1 MNTFIYT
8 TQEDA
13 ASVLRQD
20 PKGSEAV
27 EILESMMVDKAP
39 CIPESVKAPAP
50 IIILEGLDGV
60 GKTTLVQNL
69 KSKLGQNTTCLKSPS
84 EQLMHLRPYFDG
96 QPKAMRRAF
105 YAIGNYA
112 CALRI
117 RSAVADGPV
126 IVDRFW
132 PSTVAYAIAHD
143 CQTMPDEVPE
153 ALEIPVDLS
162 DLLPKANPVIC
173 LLVELSEAERA
184 RRVRA
189 RSTSMPAGFALA
201 ITMEEEELE
210 RSSSHR
216 ARLTAAYRSLSIDDH
231 PLTACDASGTEEEV
245 AARAFNTIE
254 SKIEEKLRLV
264 PKSVNWHYTRQ
275 CNYSCKFCFHT
286 AKTSFFLPSTP
297 QGMEESKKCL
307 TNLREAGMMKLNFSG
322 GEPFLQAKE
331 LGELCRFC
339 KEDLCLDSDGKPIT
353 VSIISNGSKI
363 QKKWLQK
370 FGRYVDILAISCDSF
385 VEESNILIGRGK
397 GMHLAQLQQVRDWCT
412 EFDIPF
418 KLNSVI
424 NKHNVHED
432 MNAAIERLAPIRWK
446 VFQCLIIDG
455 ENAGADALRDAQELV
470 ITDEQF
476 RAFEHRHGKLKC
488 LVPESNEKMKD
499 SYLILDE
506 ELRFLNCTGGKKT
519 PSRSIRDVSVNRAL
533 QEAGFDE
540 EMFLKRGGIYDWSRT
555 EKPRDV
561 DIEDIDNGCSGK
573 TTKRKMESN
582 EQGKECNFNK
592 VACASRQDNRKRNV
606 LAVVIGGVV
615 VAGAVRLFGKPG
627 PLR

>member
-1 MNTFIYT
+1 
-8 TQEDA
+8 
-13 ASVLRQD
+13 
-20 PKGSEAV
+20 
-27 EILESMMVDKAP
+27 
-39 CIPESVKAPAP
+39 
-50 IIILEGLDGV
+50 
-60 GKTTLVQNL
+60 
-69 KSKLGQNTTCLKSPS
+69 
-84 EQLMHLRPYFDG
+84 
-96 QPKAMRRAF
+96 
-105 YAIGNYA
+105 
-112 CALRI
+112 
-117 RSAVADGPV
+117 
-126 IVDRFW
+126 
-132 PSTVAYAIAHD
+132 
-143 CQTMPDEVPE
+143 
-153 ALEIPVDLS
+153 
-162 DLLPKANPVIC
+162 
-173 LLVELSEAERA
+173 
-184 RRVRA
+184 
-189 RSTSMPAGFALA
+189 
-201 ITMEEEELE
+201 
-210 RSSSHR
+210 
-216 ARLTAAYRSLSIDDH
+216 
-231 PLTACDASGTEEEV
+231 
-245 AARAFNTIE
+245 
-254 SKIEEKLRLV
+254 
-264 PKSVNWHYTRQ
+264 
-275 CNYSCKFCFHT
+275 
-286 AKTSFFLPSTP
+286 
-297 QGMEESKKCL
+297 
-307 TNLREAGMMKLNFSG
+307 
-322 GEPFLQAKE
+322 LQAKE

-455 ENAGADALRDAQELV
+455 ENAGADALRDAKELV

-582 EQGKECNFNK
+582 GQGKECNFNE
-592 VACASRQDNRKRNV
+592 VACASRQDNRTRNV

>member
-1 MNTFIYT
+1 MDTFIYT

-13 ASVLRQD
+13 ASVLQQD
-20 PKGSEAV
+20 PKGREAL
-27 EILESMMVDKAP
+27 EIFKSMMVDKAP
-39 CIPESVKAPAP
+39 CIPEGVRAPAP

-69 KSKLGQNTTCLKSPS
+69 KCKLGQSTTCLKSPS

-117 RSAVADGPV
+117 RSAVVDGPV

-143 CQTMPDEVPE
+143 YQTMPEEVQD
-153 ALEIPVDLS
+153 ALEIPADLC
-162 DLLPKANPVIC
+162 DLLPKGNPVVC
-173 LLVELSEAERA
+173 LLLELSEAERA
-184 RRVRA
+184 RRVRDRA
-189 RSTSMPAGFALA
+189 ASMPAGFALA

-210 RSSSHR
+210 KSSLHR
-216 ARLTAAYRSLSIDDH
+216 ARLMAAYRSLSIDDQ

-245 AARAFNTIE
+245 AARMFNAIE
-254 SKIEEKLRLV
+254 SKIEEKRRLV
-264 PKSVNWHYTRQ
+264 PTSVNWHFTRQ

-286 AKTSFFLPSTP
+286 AKSSFFLPNTA
-297 QGMEESKKCL
+297 QGMQESKKCL

-322 GEPFLQAKE
+322 GEPFLQPKE

-339 KEDLCLDSDGKPIT
+339 KEDLCLDSDGKPTT

-363 QKKWLQK
+363 QKKWLKQ

-385 VEESNILIGRGK
+385 VEEANMLIGRGK

-424 NKHNVHED
+424 NVHNVNED

-455 ENAGADALRDAQELV
+455 ENAGADALRHAHELV

-476 RAFEHRHGKLKC
+476 RAFEQRHGELKC

-519 PSRSIRDVSVNRAL
+519 PSRSIRDVSVNRAM

-555 EKPRDV
+555 EKPQVV
-561 DIEDIDNGCSGK
+561 DIENIDDGCSG
-573 TTKRKMESN
+573 TAMKRKMKN
-582 EQGKECNFNK
+582 KEQSKEGNFTN
-592 VACASRQDNRKRNV
+592 VTCASHQDNLMRTLFAFV
-606 LAVVIGGVV
+606 LGGVV
-615 VAGAVRLFGKPG
+615 VAGAVRLLGKPG